1 MSAIA
6 WGCAVTTDPA
16 SGPAEGR
23 RARTGPHLA
32 PGRPGTLRS
41 RLMLAFATVAA
52 AAIALVAGAAMIGT
66 DRGLSA
72 QFASDRQQFADRAA
86 EAADA
91 AARAY
96 LSRGGWDDADL
107 GPALAV
113 ASDAGARVVVR
124 ELDGDVV
131 ATSGGQGMG
140 QGMDHGPGNGMGMGN
155 GRHGGNVFVSEL
167 VRAGGSTV
175 GTVTLVYPSVA
186 STARPIAW
194 TWVGVAAG
202 VALAVALA
210 AAWLIT
216 RMLTGP
222 LAVLTATARSFAAGD
237 RSARSNLDADGEL
250 GELAAAF
257 DAAAAQVEHSERA
270 RRQLSAD
277 VAHELRTPLAALQ
290 AGLEELRDGLVPADA
305 ARLARLHDQ
314 TLRLGRVVTD
324 LAELSAADAAR
335 LTLRRVAVDLA
346 DVAAAAADEHE
357 APLRT
362 AGLTLSRDLEPVTV
376 DGDALRLHQVVG
388 NLLQNCARH
397 CRPGDAVTLT
407 VRAVPGLPGG
417 PGGHGGG
424 LARLTVSDT
433 GPGIPPHDL
442 PNVFTRFWR
451 GGGGGGSG
459 LGMAIVRSLV
469 EAHGGSVTVDSDGR
483 TGTTVTVL
491 LPGRT
496 PDPRDE
502 ERREAPAAPSR
513 IA

>member
-1 MSAIA
+1 
-6 WGCAVTTDPA
+6 VTTDPA
-16 SGPAEGR
+16 SRPVEGR
-23 RARTGPHLA
+23 SARTRPL
-32 PGRPGTLRS
+32 PSPVRPGTLRT
-41 RLMLAFATVAA
+41 RLTLAFAAVAA

-86 EAADA
+86 DA

-96 LSRGGWDDADL
+96 LSGGGWDGADL
-107 GPALAV
+107 GAALTV
-113 ASDAGARVVVR
+113 ASGTGARVVIR

-131 ATSGGQGMG
+131 ATTGGQGLGNGMG
-140 QGMDHGPGNGMGMGN
+140 YGPGNGMGMGYGPGN
-155 GRHGGNVFVSEL
+155 GMGMGKGRQGGNVLVSAL

-175 GTVTLVYPSVA
+175 GTVTLVYPPVA
-186 STARPIAW
+186 STARPVAW
-194 TWVGVAAG
+194 TWVGAAAG

-216 RMLTGP
+216 RMLTRP
-222 LAVLTATARSFAAGD
+222 LAVLTTTARSFAAGD
-237 RSARSNLDADGEL
+237 RSARTNLDAGGEL

-257 DAAAAQVEHSERA
+257 DAAAAQIEHSERA

-305 ARLARLHDQ
+305 ATLARLHDQ

-346 DVAAAAADEHE
+346 DVAAAAAAEHE

-362 AGLTLSRDLEPVTV
+362 AGLALSRDLEPVTV

-397 CRPGDAVTLT
+397 CRLGDTVTLT
-407 VRAVPGLPGG
+407 VRAVPGPPGG
-417 PGGHGGG
+417 RGGQ
-424 LARLTVSDT
+424 ARLTVSDT
-433 GPGIPPHDL
+433 GPGIPPQDL

-451 GGGGGGSG
+451 GDGGGGGSG

-469 EAHGGSVTVDSDGR
+469 EAHGGSVAVDSDGR

-491 LPGRT
+491 LPTRT
-496 PDPRDE
+496 TVPRDGGRHE
-502 ERREAPAAPSR
+502 TPAAPSR